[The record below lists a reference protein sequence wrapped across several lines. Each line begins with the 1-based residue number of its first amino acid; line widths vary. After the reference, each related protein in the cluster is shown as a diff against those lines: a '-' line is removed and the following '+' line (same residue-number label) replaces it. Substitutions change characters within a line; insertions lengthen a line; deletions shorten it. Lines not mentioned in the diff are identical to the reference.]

1 MAPVASCPVAL
12 LFAYHVMEPFPEA
25 VNAAVCPQK
34 MDAGFAVGA
43 AGAPDTV
50 TVVDAQPLLK

>member
-1 MAPVASCPVAL
+1 MAL

-34 MDAGFAVGA
+34 MDTGFAVGA